1 MLPQIDPN
9 STRKRTLTEGSRA
22 VNALDSAMLCG
33 KVPSAARAATGG
45 RLGIGRARNTGEVTL
60 VEAGATRL
68 STLSQAALPA
78 TVADNVVN
86 VFHTL
91 TQSWNGMTLDAASGY
106 RSDIAD
112 DGAPFE
118 FCVAISKHAAEV
130 QFYVE
135 PRPATS
141 TADYD
146 PEQLSA
152 LLADFSAEYG
162 LPLDRL
168 RAVERLFIPDTN
180 PLSFVLW
187 IGGSFVAGR
196 APQFKVY
203 LNPCL
208 RGVERAKET
217 TAEAMAMLGFER
229 AWRHIETACPA
240 DSARHPAILCLDL
253 ASSTRAR
260 VKVYIRHPEAT
271 VGDLD
276 RAVLLAQDRVVG
288 DAQRFYQALAR
299 NAGPFVAKPPITE
312 LAFVD
317 PTSLV
322 PASCTLEFPLN
333 SYVSSDG
340 EACTRVKE
348 CLRAFGLPT
357 LTYERA
363 ARALAFEPLSKIT
376 GMHAHVTL
384 RRLADG
390 EPRIGTYFASGA
402 FGFAQ
407 PSIGPLAP
415 VAAHPSP
422 RSLCR

>member
-1 MLPQIDPN
+1 M
-9 STRKRTLTEGSRA
+9 A
-22 VNALDSAMLCG
+22 DS
-33 KVPSAARAATGG
+33 
-45 RLGIGRARNTGEVTL
+45 
-60 VEAGATRL
+60 
-68 STLSQAALPA
+68 
-78 TVADNVVN
+78 VVN

-91 TQSWNGMTLDAASGY
+91 TQSWNGMTLDAASSY
-106 RSDIAD
+106 RSEIAD

-135 PRPATS
+135 PRPATP
-141 TADYD
+141 TGDYD

-168 RAVERLFIPDTN
+168 RAVEQLFIPDTN
-180 PLSFVLW
+180 PQGFVLW

-208 RGVERAKET
+208 RGAEHAHET
-217 TAEAMAMLGFER
+217 TAEAMATLGFES
-229 AWRHIETACPA
+229 AWQRVEAACSVDPC
-240 DSARHPAILCLDL
+240 AREPAILCLDL
-253 ASSTRAR
+253 APSARAR
-260 VKVYIRHPEAT
+260 VKVYTRHPGAT
-271 VGDLD
+271 VEDLD
-276 RAVLLAQDRVVG
+276 GAVFLAQDRVPG

-299 NAGPFVAKPPITE
+299 NEGPFLAKPPITE

-317 PTSLV
+317 PNSPF
-322 PASCTLEFPLN
+322 PASNTLEFPLN
-333 SYVSSDG
+333 SYVPSDG
-340 EACTRVKE
+340 EACSRVVD

-363 ARALAFEPLSKIT
+363 ACELAFEPLSKIT

-407 PSIGPLAP
+407 PSVGP
-415 VAAHPSP
+415 VATATAHPSP